1 MTNITLVALSLSDLE
16 VECEGNPLVELVSDC
31 LLLIQ
36 VLNHRAQAWVGHHR
50 AYL

>member
-1 MTNITLVALSLSDLE
+1 MTLVVESLSDLE
-16 VECEGNPLVELVSDC
+16 VECECNPLVELVSDC

-36 VLNHRAQAWVGHHR
+36 LLSNRAQAWVGHHR